1 MKQFFGWTPRSNMLI
16 KYVHFRGNEAKNDLL
31 RAKGLLSEEKQVDIL
46 QPKTCPHCREP
57 DRPDAQFCFSCNF
70 VMSFDAYHRTVE
82 EGQKKDRELQ
92 ELKDQMKSMQED
104 IKNMFEVVRMAKQN
118 NGMIG
123 GGRTILDENRHITFY
138 DGSEGKIRSVSIPI
152 DSVKIDQ

>member
-1 MKQFFGWTPRSNMLI
+1 
-16 KYVHFRGNEAKNDLL
+16 
-31 RAKGLLSEEKQVDIL
+31 
-46 QPKTCPHCREP
+46 
-57 DRPDAQFCFSCNF
+57 
-70 VMSFDAYHRTVE
+70 MSFEAYHRTVE

-123 GGRTILDENRHITFY
+123 GGRTKM
-138 DGSEGKIRSVSIPI
+138 KIGISHFMMVQRERFAACQFQLIVLR
-152 DSVKIDQ
+152 